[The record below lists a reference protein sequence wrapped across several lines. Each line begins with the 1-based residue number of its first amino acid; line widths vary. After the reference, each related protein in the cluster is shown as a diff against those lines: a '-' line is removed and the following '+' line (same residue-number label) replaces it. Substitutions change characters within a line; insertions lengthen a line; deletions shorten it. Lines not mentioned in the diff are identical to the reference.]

1 MDLIQM
7 TRELGKA
14 IQASEEYRKMQEAQT
29 ACDGDAVLQDGIGEF
44 NLLRMQ
50 SRTEAQNE
58 ELDADK
64 LQELN
69 GKLQAVYTAV
79 MGNDHMMAYN
89 IAKQDFDAV
98 MQQVQGIL
106 TLCLNGEDP
115 DPCEVPEGGCSGS
128 CSTCGGCG

>member
-50 SRTEAQNE
+50 ISTEAPE
-58 ELDADK
+58 EGKGADK
-64 LQELN
+64 LQ
-69 GKLQAVYTAV
+69 GIKGQP
-79 MGNDHMMAYN
+79 
-89 IAKQDFDAV
+89 
-98 MQQVQGIL
+98 QG
-106 TLCLNGEDP
+106 G
-115 DPCEVPEGGCSGS
+115 
-128 CSTCGGCG
+128 